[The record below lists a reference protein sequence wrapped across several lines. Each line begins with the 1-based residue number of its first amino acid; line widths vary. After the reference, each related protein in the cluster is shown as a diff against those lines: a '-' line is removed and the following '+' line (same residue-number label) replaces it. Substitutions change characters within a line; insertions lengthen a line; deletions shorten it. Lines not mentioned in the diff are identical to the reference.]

1 MSNKSIIQRLNDLES
16 KPTLTVY
23 QGWSPYYVSGTVDGI
38 GRTPPHNILKDGNPI
53 SQPIELKVGDIITSI
68 YGVSIYRTNGAV
80 GAISVNF
87 QIQNYDTENYVDIG
101 NYAYQYIDP
110 TQNQEMIQNSNT
122 FVVTN
127 DVRFQNVSL
136 RLNSLNSRI
145 DSGARP
151 YMTMFIQKF
160 NH

>member
-1 MSNKSIIQRLNDLES
+1 MSNKSIIQRLNDLEN

-23 QGWSPYYVSGTVDGI
+23 QGWSPYYVSGTINGI
-38 GRTPPHNILKDGNPI
+38 GRTPPHIILKDGNPI

-68 YGVSIYRTNGAV
+68 YGVSIYRINGAV

-87 QIQNYDTENYVDIG
+87 QIQNYDTGNYDDIG

-110 TQNQEMIQNSNT
+110 TQNQEPTMNSNT
-122 FVVTN
+122 FVITS
-127 DVRFQNVSL
+127 DI
-136 RLNSLNSRI
+136 RI
-145 DSGARP
+145 KFVAIYVDTPNTVIDGNGKP